1 MKTIIC
7 GFSGIG
13 KSTVAKNQSNV
24 LDFESSVFSHKLNGE
39 IDIDFPD
46 NYVDELMKVMS
57 DEKYDYY
64 LVSCHKSVRDELKRR
79 GLDYIIVLP
88 TKSQR
93 NEYLKRWLK
102 RGSLMSFIKSMNRRW
117 EYLIQS
123 CEEDDAVKIY
133 LNNNE
138 YLSDIL
144 YSKDI
149 LYLRKEY

>member
-13 KSTVAKNQSNV
+13 KSTAAERQDNV
-24 LDFESSVFSHKLNGE
+24 LDFESSEFSHKLNGSLNG
-39 IDIDFPD
+39 DFPD
-46 NYVDELMKVMS
+46 NYVDELMKVMA
-57 DEKYDYY
+57 DETYKKYDYY
-64 LVSCHKSVRDELKRR
+64 LMSCHRNVRDELKRR

-102 RGSLMSFIKSMNRRW
+102 RGSPMSFIKSMNRRW

-123 CEEDDAVKIY
+123 CEDDDAVKIY
-133 LNNNE
+133 LNSDE

-144 YSKDI
+144 YSEE
-149 LYLRKEY
+149 EY